1 MKLEHYGFIGDMH
14 TGALVGANGSID
26 WLCLPRFDSNACFA
40 ALLGEE
46 KNGCWRIAPRD
57 EAARSRQA
65 YRQDTMILETTFETA
80 EGAVRLIDCM
90 PPQGRYRDV
99 VRIVEGVSGR
109 VEMAMRLII
118 RFDYGLT
125 IPWVRHDDDGLG
137 AIAGPDMLI
146 LRTLVPTRGEEL
158 ATVAEFSV
166 AAGERKTFVLT
177 WHPSNTKPPEPIDPV
192 RSVTNTELFWR
203 EWCSRSTYQGEWREQ
218 VMRSL
223 LTLKALTYAPTG
235 GIIAAATTSL
245 PEQLGGIRNW
255 DYRYCWLRDATFTL
269 YSFME
274 AGYTDEAAAWTEWL
288 LRAVAGDPAQLQTLY
303 GAAGERRLPEIEL
316 KHLGGYEASRPVR
329 IGNAASEQFQL
340 DVYGEILDALHLA
353 RSVGI
358 HSGADSWRLQ
368 VHLLEF
374 VEKNWNQPDEGIWEI
389 RGPRLHFTHSK
400 IMAWVAFDRAVKA
413 VEDFNLEGDLEK
425 WRGLRDTIHEEI
437 CRLGYNAERKAFTQT
452 YGSDGLDASL
462 LMAPLVGFLPA
473 TDPRMV
479 STIEAIQREL
489 MFDGLVY
496 RYHPTASKDVD
507 GLPPGEGAFLPCTF
521 WLVDCL
527 YLMGRMQEARELF
540 GKLLPLCNG
549 LGLLA
554 EEYDPKQ
561 GRMVGNFPQAFS
573 HVGLVNSAKNLSK
586 GVGPA
591 DIRSSQAPL
600 PAEQGPPAIP

>member
-1 MKLEHYGFIGDMH
+1 MKLEHYGVIGDMH
-14 TGALVGANGSID
+14 TTALVASNGSID

-46 KNGCWRIAPRD
+46 KNGRWLIAPRD
-57 EAARSRQA
+57 EKARSRQR
-65 YRQDTMILETTFETA
+65 YREDTMILETIFETS
-80 EGAVRLIDCM
+80 EGVARVVDCM
-90 PPQGRYRDV
+90 PPQGRFRDV
-99 VRIVEGVSGR
+99 VRLVEGVSGR
-109 VEMAMRLII
+109 VEMMMRLVI
-118 RFDYGLT
+118 RFDYGWT
-125 IPWVRHDDDGLG
+125 IPWVRHSDDGLA
-137 AIAGPDMLI
+137 AIAGPDALI
-146 LRTLVPTRGEEL
+146 LRTNVKTRGEGL
-158 ATVAEFSV
+158 ATVAQFSV
-166 AAGERKTFVLT
+166 APGDRKTFVLT
-177 WHPSNTKPPEPIDPV
+177 WHPSNTTPPEPIDPV
-192 RSVTNTELFWR
+192 RAVNNTELFWR

-245 PEQLGGIRNW
+245 PEQLGGVRNW

-303 GAAGERRLPEIEL
+303 GAAGERRLSEIEL
-316 KHLGGYEASRPVR
+316 PHLAGYEGSKPVR
-329 IGNAASEQFQL
+329 IGNAATEQFQL
-340 DVYGEILDALHLA
+340 DVYGEVLDALHLA

-389 RGPRLHFTHSK
+389 RGPRRHFTHSK

-425 WRGLRDTIHEEI
+425 WRGLRQTIHEDV
-437 CRLGYNAERKAFTQT
+437 CRQGYHPERKAFTQY
-452 YGSDGLDASL
+452 YGSEGLDASL

-489 MFDGLVY
+489 MFNGLVY
-496 RYHPTASKDVD
+496 RYHPTASKAVD

-527 YLMGRMQEARELF
+527 YLMGRMKEARELF
-540 GKLLPLCNG
+540 AKLLPLSNG

-554 EEYDPKQ
+554 EEYDPQ
-561 GRMVGNFPQAFS
+561 HQRMIGNFPQAFS

-591 DIRSSQAPL
+591 DIRSSQAPH
-600 PAEQGPPAIP
+600 PVEQGPPAMP

>member
-14 TGALVGANGSID
+14 TAALVGVDGSID

-46 KNGCWRIAPRD
+46 KNGRWLIAPRD
-57 EAARSRQA
+57 EKARSRQN
-65 YRQDTMILETTFETA
+65 YRGDTMILETVFETD
-80 EGAVRLIDCM
+80 GGVVRLIDCM
-90 PPQGRYRDV
+90 PPQGRYRDI

-109 VEMAMRLII
+109 VEMNLRLIV
-118 RFDYGLT
+118 RFDYGRT
-125 IPWVRHDDDGLG
+125 IPWVRHSDDGL
-137 AIAGPDMLI
+137 AAVAGPDALI
-146 LRTLVPTRGEEL
+146 LRTNVKTRGEDL
-158 ATVAEFSV
+158 ATVAQFSV

-177 WHPSNTKPPEPIDPV
+177 WHPSNTKPPEPIDPWRAV
-192 RSVTNTELFWR
+192 ANTELFWR
-203 EWCSRSTYQGEWREQ
+203 EWCSRCTYQGEWRDQ

-245 PEQLGGIRNW
+245 PEQLGGVRNW

-274 AGYTDEAAAWTEWL
+274 AGYTDEAAAWTDWL

-316 KHLGGYEASRPVR
+316 SHLKGYENSAPVR
-329 IGNAASEQFQL
+329 IGNAAAEQFQL
-340 DVYGEILDALHLA
+340 DVYGEVLDALHLA

-368 VHLLEF
+368 VHLLEY

-389 RGPRLHFTHSK
+389 RGPRRHFTHSK

-425 WRGLRDTIHEEI
+425 WRGLRDTIHAEV
-437 CRLGYNAERKAFTQT
+437 CREGYHADRKAFTQS
-452 YGSDGLDASL
+452 YDSDQLDASL

-489 MFDGLVY
+489 MFNGLVY
-496 RYHPTASKDVD
+496 RYHPTASKAVD

-527 YLMGRMQEARELF
+527 YLMGRQPEARALF
-540 GKLLPLCNG
+540 AKLLPFAGN
-549 LGLLA
+549 LGLLS
-554 EEYDPKQ
+554 EEYDPQ
-561 GRMVGNFPQAFS
+561 HQRLVGNFPQAFS
-573 HVGLVNSAKNLSK
+573 HVGLINSARNLAK

-591 DIRSSQAPL
+591 DIRSSQASFPE
-600 PAEQGPPAIP
+600 PAPPVIP